1 MAYRF
6 KVIPKNVLGKPEPF
20 NLHVPEQDLSEFR
33 ELLQLSKIGPV
44 TWWNQHTDGQFGIS
58 REWLSQAKE
67 TWLTSFDWRKHE
79 KHINSF
85 PNFKIT
91 VKDVEAGQIEL
102 HFTALFSENKDAIPI
117 VFLHGFPASFTEFL
131 PMMQLLADKY
141 TPETLPYH
149 IIAPSLPGYGLS
161 GSSSQNVE
169 MTFEQAAR
177 IMNQLMI
184 DLGFDKGYV
193 AQGGDLGSLLAR
205 IMSVRYDACKAFHL
219 NMLVLNAGDAV
230 PPFDN
235 LTTEEMQIME
245 RTEVW
250 RKTGLAFALEH
261 GTRPS
266 TVGLTISSNPLALL
280 AWIGEKLLEWVDQRG
295 PLSIDTMLSMVSF
308 YWFTD
313 TFPRSLYH
321 AEMVKG
327 LSEGKPHPTSKEK
340 PLGYSMFVHD
350 LAVLPQAWA
359 KQIYPNLA
367 FFKAHSMGGHF
378 ASLEQPE
385 AFLEDIEEFVE
396 SIAGLFT
403 TEQ

>member
-1 MAYRF
+1 MANHF
-6 KVIPKNVLGKPEPF
+6 NVIPENSPGKPESF
-20 NLHVPEQDLSEFR
+20 TLHVPEKELSEFQ
-33 ELLQLSKIGPV
+33 ELLRLSKIGPA

-79 KHINSF
+79 EHINSL
-85 PNFKIT
+85 PNFKMT

-102 HFTALFSENKDAIPI
+102 HFAALFSKNKNAIPV

-161 GSSSQNVE
+161 GSPCQDVE
-169 MTFEQAAR
+169 MTLELAAR

-184 DLGFDKGYV
+184 DLGFGKGYV

-219 NMLVLNAGDAV
+219 NMLVLNAGETV
-230 PPFDN
+230 PPFDD
-235 LTTEEMQIME
+235 LTTEELQIME

-266 TVGLTISSNPLALL
+266 TVGLAISSNPLALL
-280 AWIGEKLLEWVDQRG
+280 AWIGEKLVEWVDQRR
-295 PLSIDTMLSMVSF
+295 PLSIDTVLSMVSF

-313 TFPRSLYH
+313 TFPRGLYH

-340 PLGYSMFVHD
+340 PLGYSMFAHD

-367 FFKAHSMGGHF
+367 FFKTHSMARHF

-396 SIAGLFT
+396 SVTRLFS